1 VTEEDDAMTDIPA
14 NMVELALEWAACRR
28 AITRLDDLT
37 EEERDEFALLAA
49 TALLGLD
56 VKR

>member
-1 VTEEDDAMTDIPA
+1 MTEDVDVTDIPA
-14 NMVELALEWAACRR
+14 DLVELALEWAACRR
-28 AITRLDDLT
+28 ALVKLADLSDDEL
-37 EEERDEFALLAA
+37 DEFALLAA